1 MRSLG
6 KFSRQF
12 FRWGIR
18 SFGGRQRSYHHSFE
32 MAHRG
37 RGEHLSGAPEPGRL
51 RDRVSAENGG
61 SVGGEGGGSQYERC
75 KSTSSLDGTF
85 FKGAF
90 IRLRQARANQLE
102 RQVAG
107 PCGHSQKSRVGR
119 QLFSLCRL
127 GGGPLL
133 GSRSSFRTNDF
144 RCDEGPGIM
153 RSALFHTRRFWGFP
167 SLEGEFGAFLSQ
179 VPRVID
185 LLLHCLLFPRAYS
198 APLFTP
204 QLAPGGRNL

>member
-1 MRSLG
+1 MKPLG
-6 KFSRQF
+6 QFNRQF
-12 FRWGIR
+12 FRWRIR
-18 SFGGRQRSYHHSFE
+18 SFGGRQGSYHHSLE
-32 MAHRG
+32 MAHRW
-37 RGEHLSGAPEPGRL
+37 RGEHLSGTSESGRL
-51 RDRVSAENGG
+51 RDCLSTENGG
-61 SVGGEGGGSQYERC
+61 SLGGEGGGGQHERC
-75 KSTSSLDGTF
+75 ESPSSLDGTF

-90 IRLRQARANQLE
+90 IWLRQAGANQLE

-127 GGGPLL
+127 GGGSLL

-153 RSALFHTRRFWGFP
+153 RSALFHIRRFWGFP

-185 LLLHCLLFPRAYS
+185 SYLHCLLLPRACS

>member
-6 KFSRQF
+6 QFSRQF

-18 SFGGRQRSYHHSFE
+18 SFGGRQRSYHHSLE
-32 MAHRG
+32 MAYRG
-37 RGEHLSGAPEPGRL
+37 RGKYLSGTPESRRL
-51 RDRVSAENGG
+51 RDRLSAKDGF
-61 SVGGEGGGSQYERC
+61 SIGGEGSGGQHERYE
-75 KSTSSLDGTF
+75 SPSSLDGTF
-85 FKGAF
+85 FKGSF
-90 IRLRQARANQLE
+90 IWLRQAGANQLE
-102 RQVAG
+102 RQVAR
-107 PCGHSQKSRVGR
+107 PCGYSQKSGFGR

-153 RSALFHTRRFWGFP
+153 RSALFHIRRFWGFP

-185 LLLHCLLFPRAYS
+185 SFLHCLLLPRACS